1 LFIFIR
7 CIDVVVAA
15 DFRYAARSC
24 IQVCLL
30 LKAAEK
36 KHKKHD
42 DNVVICRYYS
52 GVGWAEALESAHFLS
67 PYSDCY
73 W

>member
-1 LFIFIR
+1 
-7 CIDVVVAA
+7 
-15 DFRYAARSC
+15 
-24 IQVCLL
+24 LL